1 MAHIAKR
8 LLVIGIIATALWG
21 GYTVDYSLSQFT
33 FYKDKGFDR
42 IRGFEPVGKPGAPE
56 LPAVYLNYIIPSN
69 TKVESIIVS
78 QSNTNQVYGEYLIY
92 PAQPPHGPGETLAW
106 VPPDTVIYNSNA
118 LFPDDFIRVIS
129 HGIMDGARIV
139 TIEIRPIQYA
149 PASKKLL
156 LVRNIHFEFCLG
168 SESAPELRAKIRG
181 KYEQFV
187 YDAVLKAVV
196 ANDYE
201 IPTYYQKPQVVEEN
215 MVLAPPPHPELFA
228 PAVIIAPT
236 DFFDAFQPYAD
247 WLIDEGIRAILISPQ
262 TIYLYW
268 GGRDN
273 AERVRNYMKECYK
286 YGGTYFIFGG
296 DDYTVPVRYGIP
308 KDYPSQL
315 ITELDSI
322 PCDLYFSDLTG
333 DWDCDYG
340 PNNGDGYWGER
351 TDDDADCFSE
361 VFVGRITAYTVD
373 EVENWVTKALHYEKT
388 PGVQFDKVLW
398 INDQFYNGPAHGK
411 FPSYFTHKD
420 DNMYPADIAL
430 YDIDAGYGFVNL
442 NCHGNI
448 GDFSPYTIPS
458 GGRNTIYSWWPTPP
472 SQTRA
477 GLNWLTN
484 VNKYFFV
491 YAICCHSGAYDQY
504 AKAQWYEEG
513 SDTCVADAFV
523 DAYLY
528 NHQGMPGPFG
538 ACAGVFNTRTP
549 YASPTWNYIQEY
561 YYDAIFKHPEE
572 QINTTYSY
580 LGVAQAI
587 AKAMYA
593 PLWSIDW
600 QHRNAAY
607 CPNLFGSP
615 VTETWTKTPGNMMV
629 THPTLIPTGVQN
641 FTVTVRI
648 YTIPPTPLQYA
659 KVCLNK
665 TDDIYEVGSTDANGQ
680 VTFSITPQYGGPM
693 KVTVTRF
700 HNIDTYYAQ
709 YRPSQT
715 FCEVMPAGGGGGQ
728 SAGSNIIAPEHLC
741 ITWMPTLFKDGA
753 TIRYGVPEKNKIDL
767 TVYNI
772 LGARVSTLRNEKFV
786 PGYYE
791 DMLDARDL
799 ASGIYFIVL
808 RQGDDKVSKK
818 FLLIK

>member
-1 MAHIAKR
+1 MQPHY
-8 LLVIGIIATALWG
+8 GG
-21 GYTVDYSLSQFT
+21 GYTVDYSPSQFT

-42 IRGFEPVGKPGAPE
+42 IRGFEPVGQPGAPE
-56 LPAVYLNYIIPSN
+56 LPAVHLSYIIPSN
-69 TKVESIIVS
+69 TRVDSLIVA
-78 QSNTNQVYGEYLIY
+78 QSNISQISGEYLIY
-92 PAQPPHGPGETLAW
+92 PAQPPHKPGETIPW
-106 VPPDTVIYNSNA
+106 VPPDTLIYNSNA

-139 TIEIRPIQYA
+139 TIEIRPIQYV

-168 SESAPELRAKIRG
+168 SESAPWLRAKIRG
-181 KYEQFV
+181 KYEQSV
-187 YDAVLKAVV
+187 YDAVLKKVV

-201 IPTYYQKPQVVEEN
+201 IPAYYQKPQVIEEN
-215 MVLAPPPHPELFA
+215 QIGTLAPIPGA
-228 PAVIIAPT
+228 PGVIITPSE
-236 DFFDAFQPYAD
+236 FFDAFQEYANWMTD
-247 WLIDEGIRAILISPQ
+247 QGIRTILVTPEY
-262 TIYLYW
+262 IYSVFPN
-268 GGRDN
+268 GRDN
-273 AERVRNYMKECYK
+273 PEKIRLYIQWCYK
-286 YGGTYFIFGG
+286 YAGGTYFIFGG

-308 KDYPSQL
+308 RDINPPD
-315 ITELDSI
+315 TVFENDSI

-340 PNNGDGYWGER
+340 PNNGDGNWGEL
-351 TDDDADCFSE
+351 THDNADCFSE
-361 VFVGRITAYTVD
+361 VFVGRITALNAF

-388 PGVQFDKVLW
+388 PGVQFNKALW
-398 INDQFYNGPAHGK
+398 ISDPPFYNGPAHGE

-420 DNMYPADIAL
+420 DNEYAADAAL

-442 NCHGNI
+442 NCHGDI
-448 GDFSPYTIPS
+448 GNFSPDVYS

-504 AKAQWYEEG
+504 AKTDPHYPNG
-513 SDTCVADAFV
+513 SDTCAADAFV

-528 NHQGMPGPFG
+528 NHQGMHGPFG

-549 YASPTWNYIQEY
+549 YAWNTWNYIQEY
-561 YYDAIFKHPEE
+561 YYDALFRQPEE
-572 QINTTYSY
+572 EIDTIYSY
-580 LGVAQAI
+580 FGVAQAI
-587 AKAMYA
+587 AKAMYE
-593 PLWSIDW
+593 PLWSLNW
-600 QHRNAAY
+600 QHRNGAY

-615 VTETWTKTPGNMMV
+615 VTEAWTKTPGNMMV
-629 THPTLIPTGVQN
+629 THPTQIPAGVQTN
-641 FTVTVRI
+641 FTVTVGT

-665 TDDIYEVGSTDANGQ
+665 PDDIYEVGTTDANGQ

-715 FCEVMPAGGGGGQ
+715 FCEVIPTGGGGGQ

-741 ITWMPTLFKDGA
+741 ITWMPTLIKGDVL
-753 TIRYGVPEKNKIDL
+753 IRYGVPEKNKVDL

-772 LGARVSTLRNEKFV
+772 LGARVSLIRNEKLV

-799 ASGIYFIVL
+799 ASGVYFIVL
-808 RQGDDKVSKK
+808 RQGNEKVSKK

>member
-1 MAHIAKR
+1 LQLHY
-8 LLVIGIIATALWG
+8 GG
-21 GYTVDYSLSQFT
+21 GYTVDYSPSEFS
-33 FYKDKGFDR
+33 FYKENGFDR
-42 IRGFEPVGKPGAPE
+42 VKAINFALIGEPGTPE

-69 TKVESIIVS
+69 TKVESLIVL
-78 QSNTNQVYGEYLIY
+78 QSNVNQISGEYLIY
-92 PAQPPHGPGETLAW
+92 PAQPPHKPGETLPW
-106 VPPDTVIYNSNA
+106 VPPDTLIYNSNA
-118 LFPDDFIRVIS
+118 LFPDDFIRVIN

-139 TIEIRPIQYA
+139 TIEIRPIQYY
-149 PASKKLL
+149 PASKTLL

-168 SESAPELRAKIRG
+168 SENTPELRAKIRG
-181 KYEQFV
+181 KYEQSV
-187 YDAVLKAVV
+187 YDAVLSKVV

-201 IPTYYQKPQVVEEN
+201 VPAYYQKPTLVEEN
-215 MVLAPPPHPELFA
+215 QIGTLAPIPGA
-228 PAVIIAPT
+228 PGVIITPSE
-236 DFFDAFQPYAD
+236 FFGAFQEYANWMTD
-247 WLIDEGIRAILISPQ
+247 QGIR
-262 TIYLYW
+262 TIMLTPEYIYSVFPN
-268 GGRDN
+268 GRDN
-273 AERVRNYMKECYK
+273 PEKIRLYMQWCYK
-286 YGGTYFIFGG
+286 YAGGTYFIFGG

-308 KDYPSQL
+308 RDVPPWDP
-315 ITELDSI
+315 EENDSI
-322 PCDLYFSDLTG
+322 PCDLYFSDLSG
-333 DWDCDYG
+333 DWNFDND
-340 PNNGDGYWGER
+340 DYWGEL
-351 TDDDADCFSE
+351 THDDADCFSE

-388 PGVQFDKVLW
+388 PGVQFNKALW
-398 INDQFYNGPAHGK
+398 INDIFYNWPAHDK

-420 DNMYPADIAL
+420 DNRYPADAAL

-448 GDFSPYTIPS
+448 GDFSPHTYA
-458 GGRNTIYSWWPTPP
+458 GGRNTIYSWWPDTA

-484 VNKYFFV
+484 INKYFFV

-504 AKAQWYEEG
+504 AKTDPYYLYG

-528 NHQGMPGPFG
+528 NHQGDIGPFG
-538 ACAGVFNTRTP
+538 ACAAVFNTRTP
-549 YASPTWNYIQEY
+549 YAAWNELQTY
-561 YYDAIFKHPEE
+561 YYDALFRQPED
-572 QINTTYSY
+572 QDDDTVYSY

-587 AKAMYA
+587 AKAMHA
-593 PLWSIDW
+593 PFWSVNW
-600 QHRNAAY
+600 QNRNGAY

-615 VTETWTKTPGNMMV
+615 VTEAWTKTPGNMMV

-641 FTVTVRI
+641 FTVTVGT

-700 HNIDTYYAQ
+700 HNIESNYAQ
-709 YRPSQT
+709 YRPSET
-715 FCEVMPAGGGGGQ
+715 FCEVMPGGGGGGQ

-741 ITWMPTLFKDGA
+741 ITWMPTLIKEGT
-753 TIRYGVPEKNKIDL
+753 TIKYGVPEKNKVDL
-767 TVYNI
+767 TIYNI
-772 LGARVSTLRNEKFV
+772 LGARVSTLRNEKLV

-791 DMLDARDL
+791 DMFDARNL
-799 ASGIYFIVL
+799 ASGVYFIVL
-808 RQGDDKVSKK
+808 RQGNEKVSKK
-818 FLLIK
+818 FLFIK

>member
-1 MAHIAKR
+1 MTHIVKR
-8 LLVIGIIATALWG
+8 LVVIGIIATTLWG

-42 IRGFEPVGKPGAPE
+42 IKGFDPVGQPGAPE
-56 LPAVYLNYIIPSN
+56 LPAVHLSYIIPSN
-69 TKVESIIVS
+69 TKVESLIIS
-78 QSNTNQVYGEYLIY
+78 QSNIDQIYGEYLIY
-92 PAQPPHGPGETLAW
+92 PAQPPHKPGETLPW

-139 TIEIRPIQYA
+139 TIEIRPIQYY
-149 PASKKLL
+149 PASKKVF

-168 SESAPELRAKIRG
+168 SESAPWLRAKIRG
-181 KYEQFV
+181 KYEQSV

-196 ANDYE
+196 VNDYE
-201 IPTYYQKPQVVEEN
+201 IPAYYQKPHVVEEN

-228 PAVIIAPT
+228 PAVIITPT
-236 DFFDAFQPYAD
+236 AFFDAFQPYAD
-247 WLIDEGIRAILISPQ
+247 WLTDQGIRATLISPQ

-273 AERVRNYMKECYK
+273 AERVRNYMKECYRF
-286 YGGTYFIFGG
+286 GGTYFIFGG

-308 KDYPSQL
+308 KDVPPW
-315 ITELDSI
+315 EPEEKDSI
-322 PCDLYFSDLTG
+322 PCDLYFSDLSG
-333 DWDCDYG
+333 NWNFDNDA
-340 PNNGDGYWGER
+340 YWGEL
-351 TDDDADCFSE
+351 THDDADCYSE
-361 VFVGRITAYTVD
+361 VFVGRITALDTF
-373 EVENWVTKALHYEKT
+373 EVKNWVTKALHYEKT
-388 PGVQFDKVLW
+388 PGVQFNKALW
-398 INDQFYNGPAHGK
+398 ISDPPFYNGPAHGK

-420 DNMYPADIAL
+420 DNEYPADTAL
-430 YDIDAGYGFVNL
+430 YDIDSGYAFVNL
-442 NCHGNI
+442 NCHGDI
-448 GDFSPYTIPS
+448 GNFSPDVYT
-458 GGRNTIYSWWPTPP
+458 GGRNTIYNWWPTDP

-484 VNKYFFV
+484 INKYFFV

-504 AKAQWYEEG
+504 AKTDPHYPNG
-513 SDTCVADAFV
+513 SDTCAADAFV

-528 NHQGMPGPFG
+528 NHQGMQGPFG

-549 YASPTWNYIQEY
+549 NASPTWNYIQEY
-561 YYDAIFKHPEE
+561 YYDAIFRHPQT

-580 LGVAQAI
+580 FGVAQAI

-593 PLWSIDW
+593 PLWSNNW
-600 QHRNAAY
+600 QYRNGAY

-615 VTETWTKTPGNMMV
+615 VTEAWTRTPGNMMV

-665 TDDIYEVGSTDANGQ
+665 PDDIYEVGSTDANGQ

-700 HNIDTYYAQ
+700 HNIESNYAQ
-709 YRPSQT
+709 YRPYQDT
-715 FCEVMPAGGGGGQ
+715 CEVIPTGGGGGQ
-728 SAGSNIIAPEHLC
+728 SAGSNTIAPEHLC
-741 ITWMPTLFKDGA
+741 ITWMPTLVKGDVS
-753 TIRYGVPEKNKIDL
+753 IRYGVPEKNKVDL
-767 TVYNI
+767 AVYNI
-772 LGARVSTLRNEKFV
+772 LGARVSTLRSEKLIS
-786 PGYYE
+786 GYYE
-791 DMLDARDL
+791 DMFDARDL
-799 ASGIYFIVL
+799 ASGVYFIVL
-808 RQGDDKVSKK
+808 RQGNEKVSKK

>member
-1 MAHIAKR
+1 LQLHY
-8 LLVIGIIATALWG
+8 GG
-21 GYTVDYSLSQFT
+21 GYTVDYSPSEFS
-33 FYKDKGFDR
+33 FYKENGFDR
-42 IRGFEPVGKPGAPE
+42 VKAINFALIGEPGTPE

-69 TKVESIIVS
+69 TKVESLIVL
-78 QSNTNQVYGEYLIY
+78 QSNVNQISGEYLIY
-92 PAQPPHGPGETLAW
+92 PAQPPHKPGETLPW
-106 VPPDTVIYNSNA
+106 VPPDTLIYNSNA
-118 LFPDDFIRVIS
+118 LFPDDFIRVIN

-139 TIEIRPIQYA
+139 TIEIQPIQYV

-156 LVRNIHFEFCLG
+156 LVRNIHFEFCFG
-168 SESAPELRAKIRG
+168 SASAPELRAKIRG
-181 KYEQFV
+181 KYEQSV
-187 YDAVLKAVV
+187 YDAVLKKVV

-201 IPTYYQKPQVVEEN
+201 IPAYYQKPQVVEEN
-215 MVLAPPPHPELFA
+215 QIGTLAPIPGA
-228 PAVIIAPT
+228 PGVIITPSE
-236 DFFDAFQPYAD
+236 FFGAFQEYANWMTD
-247 WLIDEGIRAILISPQ
+247 QGIR
-262 TIYLYW
+262 TIMLTPEYIYSVFPN
-268 GGRDN
+268 GRDN
-273 AERVRNYMKECYK
+273 PEKIRLYMQWCYK
-286 YGGTYFIFGG
+286 YAGGTYFIFGG

-308 KDYPSQL
+308 RDVPPWDP
-315 ITELDSI
+315 EENDSI
-322 PCDLYFSDLTG
+322 PCDLYFSDLSG
-333 DWDCDYG
+333 DWNFDND
-340 PNNGDGYWGER
+340 DYWGEL
-351 TDDDADCFSE
+351 THDDADCFSE

-388 PGVQFDKVLW
+388 PGVQFNKALW
-398 INDQFYNGPAHGK
+398 INDIFYNWPAHDK

-420 DNMYPADIAL
+420 DNRYPADAAL

-448 GDFSPYTIPS
+448 GDFSPHTYA
-458 GGRNTIYSWWPTPP
+458 GGRNTIYSWWPDTA

-484 VNKYFFV
+484 INKYFFV

-504 AKAQWYEEG
+504 AKTDPYYLYG

-528 NHQGMPGPFG
+528 NHQGDIGPFG
-538 ACAGVFNTRTP
+538 ACAAVFNTRTP
-549 YASPTWNYIQEY
+549 YAAWNELQTY
-561 YYDAIFKHPEE
+561 YYDALFRQPED
-572 QINTTYSY
+572 QDDDTVYSY

-587 AKAMYA
+587 AKAMHA
-593 PLWSIDW
+593 PFWSVNW
-600 QHRNAAY
+600 QNRNGAY

-615 VTETWTKTPGNMMV
+615 VTEAWTKTPGNMMV

-641 FTVTVRI
+641 FTVTVGT

-700 HNIDTYYAQ
+700 HNIESNYAQ
-709 YRPSQT
+709 YRPSET
-715 FCEVMPAGGGGGQ
+715 FCEVMPGGGGGGQ

-741 ITWMPTLFKDGA
+741 ITWMPTLIKEGT
-753 TIRYGVPEKNKIDL
+753 TIKYGVPEKNKVDL
-767 TVYNI
+767 TIYNI
-772 LGARVSTLRNEKFV
+772 LGARVSTLRNEKLV

-791 DMLDARDL
+791 DMFDARNL
-799 ASGIYFIVL
+799 ASGVYFIVL
-808 RQGDDKVSKK
+808 RQGNEKVSKK
-818 FLLIK
+818 FLFIK